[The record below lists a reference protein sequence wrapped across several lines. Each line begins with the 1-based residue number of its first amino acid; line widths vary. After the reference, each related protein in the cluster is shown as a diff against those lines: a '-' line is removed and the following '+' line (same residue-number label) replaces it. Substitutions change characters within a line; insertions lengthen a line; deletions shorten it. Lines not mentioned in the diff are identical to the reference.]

1 GQEKNAA
8 LDWLKAE
15 GLDGRTRLGEA
26 LEVEPGWETA
36 VETVL
41 SSLLEAVTVDA
52 PNDYLEALA
61 GLAQGRVAPVGS
73 ARSRFEAAAGS
84 LAAKVQ
90 GADAVRRLLARVRAV
105 EDVAAARSLS
115 LGEGEAAVTRAGEW
129 LGQGWLRAIRSGEA
143 QQGALAREREIQ
155 GLRAEIDALA
165 RREQELNESLAG
177 LRDRLLEAEQ
187 HREDAQRSLY
197 LAHRSVSE
205 LAGQL
210 QSQQGK
216 LESAQARASRIDG
229 ELETLA
235 ATLEESQA
243 NAREARARLEQAV
256 AKMGELETERQQL
269 DAQRREL
276 SEQRDAARQ
285 VARE

>member
-1 GQEKNAA
+1 
-8 LDWLKAE
+8 
-15 GLDGRTRLGEA
+15 TRG
-26 LEVEPGWETA
+26 G
-36 VETVL
+36 
-41 SSLLEAVTVDA
+41 
-52 PNDYLEALA
+52 
-61 GLAQGRVAPVGS
+61 
-73 ARSRFEAAAGS
+73 FEAPAGS

-90 GADAVRRLLARVRAV
+90 GPDAVRRLLARVCAV
-105 EDVAAARSLS
+105 EDVAAARSLG

-155 GLRAEIDALA
+155 GLRAEIDVLA
-165 RREQELNESLAG
+165 RREQELNDALTG

-210 QSQQGK
+210 QGQQGK

-285 VARE
+285 VAREAREAAHQLALALESQRARVVALSQSLARMGNQKAQLEVRLNELKAQLAEGDAPVKALEAQHQATLEQRVG